1 MNNLKIPIAV
11 VGVILVQAFAV
22 IWYMSNLDATVKRL
36 DDTVSNSAIERFGI
50 METEIIHLKERLISE
65 GTSEMATDVVEL
77 GIRMSEIEELI
88 LEWSDQRVFHM
99 HDENFDKKIEQ
110 KITTLRQRI
119 QKLEANQEVIFEEA
133 RGIKSKVK

>member
-50 METEIIHLKERLISE
+50 METEIEK
-65 GTSEMATDVVEL
+65 M
-77 GIRMSEIEELI
+77 
-88 LEWSDQRVFHM
+88 W
-99 HDENFDKKIEQ
+99 
-110 KITTLRQRI
+110 
-119 QKLEANQEVIFEEA
+119 AN
-133 RGIKSKVK
+133 